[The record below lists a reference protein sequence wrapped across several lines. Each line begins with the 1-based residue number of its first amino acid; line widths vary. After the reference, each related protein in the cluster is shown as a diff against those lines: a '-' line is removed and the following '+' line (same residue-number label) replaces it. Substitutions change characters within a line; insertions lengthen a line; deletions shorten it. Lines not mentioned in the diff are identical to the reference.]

1 MDSHKNF
8 HFETEEPA
16 SGAIVYHLRGRLRGW
31 PECFEF
37 QESVRDN
44 VTSGRR
50 IVLDME
56 QLEHVDSTGV
66 GILATL
72 YTSAQNGGGEL
83 VLASLSPK
91 VRRILDILW
100 FLRILRHVDTVDEA
114 LALPSATPPAES

>member
-1 MDSHKNF
+1 MNSHKNF
-8 HFETEEPA
+8 RYETEEA
-16 SGAIVYHLRGRLRGW
+16 AGGAIVYHLHGRLRGW

-37 QESVRDN
+37 QETARNSV
-44 VTSGRR
+44 TGGRR

-83 VLASLSPK
+83 VLATLPPK
-91 VRRILDILW
+91 VRRILDMLW
-100 FLRILRHVDTVDEA
+100 FLRILKHADTVDEA
-114 LALPSATPPAES
+114 LAMPSEPPPA

>member
-1 MDSHKNF
+1 MDPQKNF
-8 HFETEEPA
+8 QYQTEEA
-16 SGAIVYHLRGRLRGW
+16 AGGAIVYHLHGRLRGW

-37 QESVRDN
+37 QETARDSV
-44 VTSGRR
+44 TEGRR

-56 QLEHVDSTGV
+56 KLEHVDSTGV

-91 VRRILDILW
+91 VRRILDMLW
-100 FLRILRHVDTVDEA
+100 FLRILKHADTVDEA
-114 LALPSATPPAES
+114 LALPSEPPTTES